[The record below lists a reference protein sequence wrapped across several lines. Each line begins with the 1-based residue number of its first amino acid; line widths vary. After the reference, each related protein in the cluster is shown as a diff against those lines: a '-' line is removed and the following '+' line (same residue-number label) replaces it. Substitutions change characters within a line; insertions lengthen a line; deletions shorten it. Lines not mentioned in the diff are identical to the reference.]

1 MASKL
6 YGTCTGTTG
15 SRYDTWLEITQLS
28 QDIAAGTS
36 SLRAVLKVKRN
47 DGYAASAYN
56 LYPGVN
62 TASITVDGVTA
73 VSVSPTVDT
82 RNGATA
88 TLATWTGTVT
98 HAADGTKTVAFG
110 AAFTVDNT
118 GLSGGSVSGSFV
130 CTTIQRA
137 STFTL
142 SASSVAPGAAVT
154 MTVSPRSSAFTHR
167 YTVSLGAQSASGT
180 LAAGVTTASLTV
192 PNAWLS
198 EIPSSRSGTVSV
210 TLSTYR
216 GSSLVGK
223 TAGTFRVTVP
233 DTAAYRPSFSIAV
246 TRGGSVPAA
255 WNCYV
260 KGRSTVTVAVQNLSL
275 KYGASQSV
283 SSVTVDGVSRG
294 AAPVTVPLTA
304 SGTVTVAVTVRDSRN
319 LSSTQSTT
327 VSVEPYAPPQLSD
340 VTLTRCE
347 EDGTA
352 NPTGLWAKAV
362 FTKTCSS
369 VGGHNTAAV
378 TVRWRVSGG
387 AAFTVASNDAASPL
401 VFGGGALA
409 VASSYETEITVT
421 DTLGTSGATV
431 RGLLPSA
438 SVPFNIRRGGLG
450 AAFGCYAEH
459 DGELT
464 VGYDLRVNGKLL
476 TGGAT
481 AFAPTA
487 AVSAST
493 LACAVYPPLD
503 MAFVCGSV
511 TLAQTLAADTPTRL
525 GNFSG
530 ILPAALTPLAACAG
544 NTATHVTAVAGANGA
559 LTVSASAAVSFG
571 SKLYINGF
579 WKIEE

>member
-1 MASKL
+1 MASKI
-6 YGTCTGTTG
+6 YGTCTGNTG
-15 SRYDTWLEITQLS
+15 SRYDTWLEVTQLS
-28 QDIAAGTS
+28 QDTAAGTT

-62 TASITVDGVTA
+62 TATITVDGVTA
-73 VSVSPTVDT
+73 VSVSPTIDT

-118 GLSGGSVSGSFV
+118 GLSGGRVSGSFV

-142 SASSVAPGAAVT
+142 SASSAAPGTPVT
-154 MTVSPRSSAFTHR
+154 MTVSPRSASFTHR
-167 YTVSLGAQSASGT
+167 YTMSFGARSSSGT

-192 PNAWLS
+192 PDAWLS

-216 GSSLVGK
+216 DSSLVGK
-223 TAGTFRVTVP
+223 SAGTFRVTVP
-233 DTAAYRPSFSIAV
+233 DTAAYRPSFSITV
-246 TRGGSVPAA
+246 TRGGNVPAA

-260 KGRSTVTVAVQNLSL
+260 KGHSTVTVAVQNLAL
-275 KYGASQSV
+275 KYGAAQSA
-283 SSVTVDGVSRG
+283 SSVTVGGVNRG
-294 AAPVTVPLTA
+294 PAPVTVPLTA
-304 SGTVTVAVTVRDSRN
+304 SGAVPVTVTVRDSRN

-327 VSVEPYAPPQLSD
+327 VNVEPYAPPQISD
-340 VTLTRCE
+340 VTMTRCD
-347 EDGTA
+347 EDGTV
-352 NPTGLWAKAV
+352 NPRGLWAKAV

-369 VGGHNTAAV
+369 VGGHNAAAV

-387 AAFTVASNDAASPL
+387 TAFTVASTDAASPL
-401 VFGGGALA
+401 VFGNGSLA
-409 VASSYETEITVT
+409 VASSYETEITVA
-421 DTLGTSGATV
+421 DTLGTAGAAV

-476 TGGAT
+476 TGGAST
-481 AFAPTA
+481 FTPTS
-487 AVSAST
+487 VISAST
-493 LACAVYPPLD
+493 LACAVYPPLG

-511 TLAQTLAADTPTRL
+511 TLAQNLAAATPTRL

-530 ILPAALTPLAACAG
+530 SLPAALTPLTASAG
-544 NTATHVTAVAGANGA
+544 NTATHVTAVAAANGA
-559 LTVSASAAVSFG
+559 LTVSASAAVTSG